1 MKKRFLASIFF
12 IVAISGYSQ
21 KWRPFSKRDLSNKS
35 VETISDKTTI
45 NISGDASKMYLPDIM
60 VVDFTITAQNID
72 HKQAIVTMQ
81 QTNADL
87 IKRLNHLGFIKEEIK
102 NTSYSVTEDLR
113 YCDGS
118 YNKNGFVATQGIK
131 LEFNVNIEKLSTLF
145 MSFADEPNSKITF
158 NYNTQFSDKLVEK
171 IREELIDTAIK
182 DAKKKA
188 DIISQ
193 SANLKVVG
201 IKNITYNNIYQ
212 NYSSSLNRAD
222 MMAVKSSETA
232 KPTLPDISMNETQFT
247 QTVDITFIA
256 SQE

>member
-1 MKKRFLASIFF
+1 
-12 IVAISGYSQ
+12 
-21 KWRPFSKRDLSNKS
+21 
-35 VETISDKTTI
+35 
-45 NISGDASKMYLPDIM
+45 
-60 VVDFTITAQNID
+60 
-72 HKQAIVTMQ
+72 
-81 QTNADL
+81 
-87 IKRLNHLGFIKEEIK
+87 IKEEIK

-188 DIISQ
+188 DINSQ